1 MTCWFRALNI
11 ALIFA
16 CFAGTS
22 LAADRQK
29 MYSVS
34 VQQLKGAAKEERV
47 VSFEF
52 KVAAG
57 AIRSV
62 SNVPVGWKIVID
74 NDPSWQTTVRAS
86 VVVGSAA
93 LQPEDLRSVRLTVE
107 KNEFGDLK
115 FAVSG
120 VVSLT
125 GNFESERGVQ
135 LAMQDFAIKSTR

>member
-1 MTCWFRALNI
+1 
-11 ALIFA
+11 
-16 CFAGTS
+16 
-22 LAADRQK
+22 